1 MAPDQPRP
9 SPPEDPIKVAVPNQ
23 DREMRMFSVL
33 GRPTYVESGGSGAEL
48 LYLHGAAEW
57 AGYSDAL
64 VSLLEQGYRVVQPER
79 RGHGRTPDSR
89 GSLHYAEMAQDT
101 IALIEG
107 MRLDAP
113 HVVGFSDGAI
123 VALEVACMRPELVSK
138 VVAIGP
144 NVSVSG
150 LTEEALEWLADV
162 TPDTWPEE
170 PARMHRSLSPDG
182 PGHWPVFAQKV
193 IDMLRREPEIPLAE
207 LAAIRAPT
215 LVVGADRDLIRL
227 EHLVEIFRAIPG
239 AQLCIIPGASHELT
253 VEVPGL
259 LAQVVARFLAAG

>member
-1 MAPDQPRP
+1 MAPDRPRQ
-9 SPPEDPIKVAVPNQ
+9 SPPEDPIQVAARNQ
-23 DREMRMFSVL
+23 DREIGMLTVR
-33 GRPTYVESGGSGAEL
+33 GRPTYVESSGSGAPI

-57 AGYSDAL
+57 AGYSDGL
-64 VSLLEQGYRVVQPER
+64 VSLLEEGYRVVQPER

-89 GSLHYAEMAQDT
+89 GSLHYDEMADDT
-101 IALIEG
+101 VALIED

-113 HVVGFSDGAI
+113 HIVGFSDGAI
-123 VALEVACMRPELVSK
+123 VALQVACMRPDLVSK

-150 LTEEALEWLADV
+150 LTEEGLEWLADV

-170 PARMHRSLSPDG
+170 AARMHRALSPDG
-182 PGHWPVFAQKV
+182 PDHWPVFVQKV
-193 IDMLRREPEIPLAE
+193 IEMLRREPEIPLAE
-207 LAAIRAPT
+207 LASIRAST

-227 EHLVEIFRAIPG
+227 EHLVEIFRAIPH

-259 LAQVVARFLAAG
+259 LAQVIARFLASG